1 MRIYRIWKNYLIRLF
16 SSDEMMQSI
25 VFLREIR
32 PEDLTDELSQ
42 QFFQAN
48 DQLWNVITRI
58 QHRKQPKQVQKL
70 KV

>member
-1 MRIYRIWKNYLIRLF
+1 
-16 SSDEMMQSI
+16 MMQSI